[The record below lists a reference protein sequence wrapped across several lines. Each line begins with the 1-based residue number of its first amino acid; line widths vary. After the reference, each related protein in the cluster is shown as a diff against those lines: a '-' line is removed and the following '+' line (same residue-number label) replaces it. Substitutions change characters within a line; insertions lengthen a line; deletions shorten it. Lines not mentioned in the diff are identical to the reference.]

1 MEKLLLSIL
10 IGYLFG
16 NIQASYL
23 LAKAIKKVDIRTLG
37 FGNAGMS
44 NAVESLGW
52 KFGLLVGFIDVGKG
66 IVSILVIKYLMNVN
80 FNPEGAL
87 ILYLNAYSV
96 ILGHIYPFHMNFK
109 GGKGTAALI
118 GVLLGL
124 NPVMGLI
131 GIAIII
137 LVTLISDYVAV
148 GTLALTLYVVGITL
162 YFNMGLIP
170 LLISISGSLLSLYY
184 HLPNYRRIFNHSE
197 GRLSKVLK
205 DSLTFDVGK

>member
-1 MEKLLLSIL
+1 MDKILLSII
-10 IGYLFG
+10 IGYCLG

-23 LAKAIKKVDIRTLG
+23 LAKSIKKVDIRTLG

-52 KFGLLVGFIDVGKG
+52 KFGLMVGFIDVGKG
-66 IVSILVIKYLMNVN
+66 IISVLLIKYLFKID

-87 ILYLNAYSV
+87 LLYLNAYSV

-118 GVLLGL
+118 GVLIGL
-124 NPVMGLI
+124 NPLYGLI
-131 GIAIII
+131 GILIII
-137 LVTLISDYVAV
+137 IVTIMTDYVTI
-148 GTLALTLYVVGITL
+148 GTLALTLYVIGLTL
-162 YFNMGLIP
+162 YFKMGIIP
-170 LLISISGSLLSLYY
+170 LLVSITGSLLSLYY
-184 HLPNYRRIFNHSE
+184 HLPNYRRIFNHTE

-205 DSLTFDVGK
+205 KAK

>member
-1 MEKLLLSIL
+1 MEKILLSLI
-10 IGYLFG
+10 IGYLLG

-23 LAKAIKKVDIRTLG
+23 LAKSIKKVDIRSLG

-66 IVSILVIKYLMNVN
+66 ILSILIIKYLFKID

-87 ILYLNAYSV
+87 LLYLNAYSV

-118 GVLLGL
+118 GVLIGL
-124 NPVMGLI
+124 NPLYGLI
-131 GIAIII
+131 GILIII
-137 LVTLISDYVAV
+137 IITLITDYVTI
-148 GTLALTLYVVGITL
+148 GTLALTLYVMALTL
-162 YFNMGLIP
+162 YFNMGIIP
-170 LLISISGSLLSLYY
+170 LIISISGSLLSLYY
-184 HLPNYRRIFNHSE
+184 HLPNYRRILNHSE

-205 DSLTFDVGK
+205 KAK

>member
-1 MEKLLLSIL
+1 MDKILLSII
-10 IGYLFG
+10 IGYCLG

-23 LAKAIKKVDIRTLG
+23 LAKSIKKVDIRTLG

-66 IVSILVIKYLMNVN
+66 ILSVLIIKFLFKID
-80 FNPEGAL
+80 FNPDGAL
-87 ILYLNAYSV
+87 LLYLNAYSV

-118 GVLLGL
+118 GVLIGL
-124 NPVMGLI
+124 NPLYGII
-131 GIAIII
+131 GILIII
-137 LVTLISDYVAV
+137 VVTVITDYVTI
-148 GTLALTLYVVGITL
+148 GTVALTLYVIGLTL
-162 YFNMGLIP
+162 YFKMGIIP

-184 HLPNYRRIFNHSE
+184 HLPNYQRILNHTE

-205 DSLTFDVGK
+205 KAK

>member
-1 MEKLLLSIL
+1 MEKILLSII
-10 IGYLFG
+10 IGYLLG

-23 LAKAIKKVDIRTLG
+23 LAKAIKKVDILTLG

-66 IVSILVIKYLMNVN
+66 ILSVLLIKYLFKID
-80 FNPEGAL
+80 FNPDGAL
-87 ILYLNAYSV
+87 LLYFNAYSV

-118 GVLLGL
+118 GVLIGL
-124 NPVMGLI
+124 NPLYGLI
-131 GIAIII
+131 GILIII
-137 LVTLISDYVAV
+137 IVTLITDYVTI
-148 GTLALTLYVVGITL
+148 GTLALTLYVIGITI
-162 YFNMGLIP
+162 YFNMGMIP

-184 HLPNYRRIFNHSE
+184 HLPNYRRILNHTE

-205 DSLTFDVGK
+205 KAK

>member
-1 MEKLLLSIL
+1 MEKILLSII
-10 IGYLFG
+10 IGYSLG

-66 IVSILVIKYLMNVN
+66 ILSVLLIKYLFKID
-80 FNPEGAL
+80 FNPDGAL
-87 ILYLNAYSV
+87 LLYFNAYSV

-118 GVLLGL
+118 GVLIGL
-124 NPVMGLI
+124 NPLYGLI
-131 GIAIII
+131 GILIII
-137 LVTLISDYVAV
+137 IVTLITDYVTI
-148 GTLALTLYVVGITL
+148 GTLALTLYVIGITL
-162 YFNMGLIP
+162 YFNMGMIP

-184 HLPNYRRIFNHSE
+184 HLPNYRRILNHTE

-205 DSLTFDVGK
+205 KAK

>member
-1 MEKLLLSIL
+1 MEKILLSII
-10 IGYLFG
+10 IGYLLG

-66 IVSILVIKYLMNVN
+66 ILSVLLIKYLFKID
-80 FNPEGAL
+80 FNPDGAL
-87 ILYLNAYSV
+87 LLYLNAYSV

-118 GVLLGL
+118 GVLVGL
-124 NPVMGLI
+124 NTLYGLI
-131 GIAIII
+131 GILIII
-137 LVTLISDYVAV
+137 IVTLITDYVTI
-148 GTLALTLYVVGITL
+148 GTLALTLYVIGITL
-162 YFNMGLIP
+162 YFNMGMIP

-184 HLPNYRRIFNHSE
+184 HLPNYRRILNHSE

-205 DSLTFDVGK
+205 KTK

>member
-1 MEKLLLSIL
+1 MEKILLSII
-10 IGYLFG
+10 IGYLLG

-66 IVSILVIKYLMNVN
+66 ILSILFIKYLFKID
-80 FNPEGAL
+80 FNPDGAL
-87 ILYLNAYSV
+87 LLYLNAYSV

-118 GVLLGL
+118 GVLIGL
-124 NPVMGLI
+124 NPHYGLI
-131 GIAIII
+131 GILIII
-137 LVTLISDYVAV
+137 IVTLITDYVTI
-148 GTLALTLYVVGITL
+148 GTLALTLYVIGITI
-162 YFNMGLIP
+162 YFNMGMIP

-184 HLPNYRRIFNHSE
+184 HLPNYRRILNHTE

-205 DSLTFDVGK
+205 KAK

>member
-1 MEKLLLSIL
+1 
-10 IGYLFG
+10 
-16 NIQASYL
+16 
-23 LAKAIKKVDIRTLG
+23 
-37 FGNAGMS
+37 
-44 NAVESLGW
+44 
-52 KFGLLVGFIDVGKG
+52 
-66 IVSILVIKYLMNVN
+66 
-80 FNPEGAL
+80 
-87 ILYLNAYSV
+87 
-96 ILGHIYPFHMNFK
+96 
-109 GGKGTAALI
+109 
-118 GVLLGL
+118 
-124 NPVMGLI
+124 MGLI

-205 DSLTFDVGK
+205 KAK

>member
-1 MEKLLLSIL
+1 MDKILLSII
-10 IGYLFG
+10 IGYCLG

-23 LAKAIKKVDIRTLG
+23 LAKSIKKVDIRTLG

-66 IVSILVIKYLMNVN
+66 ILSVLIIKFLFKID
-80 FNPEGAL
+80 FNPDGAL
-87 ILYLNAYSV
+87 LLYLNAYSV

-118 GVLLGL
+118 GVLIGL
-124 NPVMGLI
+124 NPLYGII
-131 GIAIII
+131 GILIII
-137 LVTLISDYVAV
+137 VVTVITDYVTI
-148 GTLALTLYVVGITL
+148 GTLVLTLYVIGLTL
-162 YFNMGLIP
+162 YFKMGIIP

-184 HLPNYRRIFNHSE
+184 HLPNYQRILNHTE

-205 DSLTFDVGK
+205 KAK

>member
-1 MEKLLLSIL
+1 MDKILLSII
-10 IGYLFG
+10 IGYCLG

-23 LAKAIKKVDIRTLG
+23 LAKSIKKVDIRTLG

-66 IVSILVIKYLMNVN
+66 ILSVLIIKFLFKID
-80 FNPEGAL
+80 FNPDGAL
-87 ILYLNAYSV
+87 LLYLNAYSV

-118 GVLLGL
+118 GVLIGL
-124 NPVMGLI
+124 NPLYGII
-131 GIAIII
+131 GILIII
-137 LVTLISDYVAV
+137 VVTVITDYVTI
-148 GTLALTLYVVGITL
+148 GTVALTLYVIGLTL
-162 YFNMGLIP
+162 YFKMGIIP

-184 HLPNYRRIFNHSE
+184 HLPNYRRILNHTE

-205 DSLTFDVGK
+205 KAK

>member
-1 MEKLLLSIL
+1 MDKILLSII
-10 IGYLFG
+10 IGYLLG

-66 IVSILVIKYLMNVN
+66 ILSVLLIKYLFKID
-80 FNPEGAL
+80 FNPDGAL
-87 ILYLNAYSV
+87 LLYFNAYSV

-118 GVLLGL
+118 GVLIGL
-124 NPVMGLI
+124 NPLYGLI
-131 GIAIII
+131 GILIII
-137 LVTLISDYVAV
+137 IVTLITDYVTI
-148 GTLALTLYVVGITL
+148 GTLALTLYVIGITI
-162 YFNMGLIP
+162 YFNMGMIP

-184 HLPNYRRIFNHSE
+184 HLPNYRRILNHTE

-205 DSLTFDVGK
+205 KAK

>member
-1 MEKLLLSIL
+1 MEKILLSII
-10 IGYLFG
+10 IGYLLG

-66 IVSILVIKYLMNVN
+66 ILSVLLIKYLFKID
-80 FNPEGAL
+80 FNPDGAL
-87 ILYLNAYSV
+87 LLYFNAYSV

-118 GVLLGL
+118 GVLIGL
-124 NPVMGLI
+124 NPLYGLI
-131 GIAIII
+131 GILVIII
-137 LVTLISDYVAV
+137 VTLITDYVTI
-148 GTLALTLYVVGITL
+148 GTLALTLYVIGITI
-162 YFNMGLIP
+162 YFNMGMIP

-184 HLPNYRRIFNHSE
+184 HLPNYRRILNHTE

-205 DSLTFDVGK
+205 KAK

>member
-1 MEKLLLSIL
+1 MEKILLSII
-10 IGYLFG
+10 IGYLLG

-66 IVSILVIKYLMNVN
+66 ILSVLLIKYLFKID
-80 FNPEGAL
+80 FNPDGAL
-87 ILYLNAYSV
+87 LLYFNAYSV

-118 GVLLGL
+118 GVLIGL
-124 NPVMGLI
+124 NPLSGLI
-131 GIAIII
+131 GILIII
-137 LVTLISDYVAV
+137 IVTLITDYVTI
-148 GTLALTLYVVGITL
+148 GTLALTLYVIGITI
-162 YFNMGLIP
+162 YFNMGMIP

-184 HLPNYRRIFNHSE
+184 HLPNYRRILNHTE

-205 DSLTFDVGK
+205 KAK

>member
-1 MEKLLLSIL
+1 MEKILLSII
-10 IGYLFG
+10 IGYLLG

-66 IVSILVIKYLMNVN
+66 ILSVLLIKYLFKID
-80 FNPEGAL
+80 FNPDGAL
-87 ILYLNAYSV
+87 LLYFNAYSV

-118 GVLLGL
+118 GVLIGL
-124 NPVMGLI
+124 NPLYGLI
-131 GIAIII
+131 GILIII
-137 LVTLISDYVAV
+137 IVTLITDYVTI
-148 GTLALTLYVVGITL
+148 GTLALTLYVIGITI
-162 YFNMGLIP
+162 YFNMGMIP

-184 HLPNYRRIFNHSE
+184 HLPNYRRILNHTE

-205 DSLTFDVGK
+205 KAK

>member
-1 MEKLLLSIL
+1 MNKILISIL
-10 IGYLFG
+10 IGYCLG

-52 KFGLLVGFIDVGKG
+52 KFGLLVGFIDVSKG
-66 IVSILVIKYLMNVN
+66 ILSILIVKYLFKID
-80 FNPEGAL
+80 FNSEGSL
-87 ILYLNAYSV
+87 LLYVNAYSV
-96 ILGHIYPFHMNFK
+96 ILGHIYPFYMNFK

-118 GVLLGL
+118 GVLIGL
-124 NPVMGLI
+124 NPIYGLF

-137 LVTLISDYVAV
+137 LVTLITDYVAV
-148 GTLALTLYVVGITL
+148 GTLALTLYVIGLTL
-162 YFNMGLIP
+162 YFEMGLIP
-170 LLISISGSLLSLYY
+170 FLISISGSLLSLYY
-184 HLPNYRRIFNHSE
+184 HLPNYQRIFNHTE

-205 DSLTFDVGK
+205 KAK

>member
-1 MEKLLLSIL
+1 MEKILLSII
-10 IGYLFG
+10 IGYLLG

-66 IVSILVIKYLMNVN
+66 IVSILLIKYLFKID
-80 FNPEGAL
+80 FNPDGAL
-87 ILYLNAYSV
+87 LLYINAYSV
-96 ILGHIYPFHMNFK
+96 ILGHVYPFHMNFK

-118 GVLLGL
+118 GVLIGL
-124 NPVMGLI
+124 NPLYGLI
-131 GIAIII
+131 GILIII
-137 LVTLISDYVAV
+137 IVTLITDYVTI
-148 GTLALTLYVVGITL
+148 GTLALTLYVIGITI
-162 YFNMGLIP
+162 YYNMGLIP

-184 HLPNYRRIFNHSE
+184 HLPNYRRILNHTE

-205 DSLTFDVGK
+205 KAK

>member
-1 MEKLLLSIL
+1 MEKILLSII
-10 IGYLFG
+10 IGYLLG

-52 KFGLLVGFIDVGKG
+52 KFGLLVGFIDIGKG
-66 IVSILVIKYLMNVN
+66 ILSVLLIKYLFKID
-80 FNPEGAL
+80 FNPDGAL
-87 ILYLNAYSV
+87 LLYFNAYSV

-118 GVLLGL
+118 GVLIGL
-124 NPVMGLI
+124 NPLYGLI
-131 GIAIII
+131 GILIII
-137 LVTLISDYVAV
+137 IVTLITDYVTI
-148 GTLALTLYVVGITL
+148 GTLALTLYVIGITI
-162 YFNMGLIP
+162 YFNMGMIP

-184 HLPNYRRIFNHSE
+184 HLPNYRRILNHTE

-205 DSLTFDVGK
+205 KAK

>member
-1 MEKLLLSIL
+1 MEKILLSII
-10 IGYLFG
+10 IGYLLG

-66 IVSILVIKYLMNVN
+66 ILSVLLIKYLFKID
-80 FNPEGAL
+80 FNPDGAL
-87 ILYLNAYSV
+87 LLYLNAYSV

-118 GVLLGL
+118 GVLVGL
-124 NPVMGLI
+124 NPLYGLI
-131 GIAIII
+131 GILIII
-137 LVTLISDYVAV
+137 IVTLITDYVTI
-148 GTLALTLYVVGITL
+148 GTLALTLYVIGITI
-162 YFNMGLIP
+162 YFNMGMIP

-184 HLPNYRRIFNHSE
+184 HLPNYRRILNHTE

-205 DSLTFDVGK
+205 KAK

>member
-1 MEKLLLSIL
+1 MDKILLSII
-10 IGYLFG
+10 IGYCLG

-23 LAKAIKKVDIRTLG
+23 LAKSIKKVDIRTLG

-66 IVSILVIKYLMNVN
+66 ILSVLIIKFLFKID
-80 FNPEGAL
+80 FNPDGAL
-87 ILYLNAYSV
+87 LLYLNAYSV

-118 GVLLGL
+118 GVLIGL
-124 NPVMGLI
+124 NPLYGII
-131 GIAIII
+131 GILIII
-137 LVTLISDYVAV
+137 VVTVITDYVTI
-148 GTLALTLYVVGITL
+148 GTLALTLYVIGLTL
-162 YFNMGLIP
+162 YFKMGIIP

-184 HLPNYRRIFNHSE
+184 HLPNYRRILNHTE

-205 DSLTFDVGK
+205 KAK

>member
-1 MEKLLLSIL
+1 MEKILLSII
-10 IGYLFG
+10 IGYLLG

-66 IVSILVIKYLMNVN
+66 ILSVLLIKYLFKID
-80 FNPEGAL
+80 FNPDGAL
-87 ILYLNAYSV
+87 LLYFNAYSV

-118 GVLLGL
+118 GVLIGL
-124 NPVMGLI
+124 NPLSGLI
-131 GIAIII
+131 GILIII
-137 LVTLISDYVAV
+137 IVTLITDYVTI
-148 GTLALTLYVVGITL
+148 GTLALTLYVIGITIYL
-162 YFNMGLIP
+162 NMGMIP

-184 HLPNYRRIFNHSE
+184 HLPNYRRILNHTE

-205 DSLTFDVGK
+205 KAK

>member
-1 MEKLLLSIL
+1 MIYWLYEKILLSII
-10 IGYLFG
+10 IGYLLG

-44 NAVESLGW
+44 NAVETLGW

-66 IVSILVIKYLMNVN
+66 ILSVLLIKYLFKID
-80 FNPEGAL
+80 FNPDGAL
-87 ILYLNAYSV
+87 LLYFNAYSV

-118 GVLLGL
+118 GVLIGL
-124 NPVMGLI
+124 NPLYGLI
-131 GIAIII
+131 GILIII
-137 LVTLISDYVAV
+137 IVTLITDYVTI
-148 GTLALTLYVVGITL
+148 GTLALTLYVIGITL
-162 YFNMGLIP
+162 YFNMGMIP

-184 HLPNYRRIFNHSE
+184 HLPNYRRILNHTE

-205 DSLTFDVGK
+205 KAK

>member
-66 IVSILVIKYLMNVN
+66 IVSILVIKYLINVN

-109 GGKGTAALI
+109 GGNGTAALI

-148 GTLALTLYVVGITL
+148 GTFALTLYVIGITL

-170 LLISISGSLLSLYY
+170 LLISISGSL
-184 HLPNYRRIFNHSE
+184 
-197 GRLSKVLK
+197 
-205 DSLTFDVGK
+205 

>member
-1 MEKLLLSIL
+1 MDKILLSII
-10 IGYLFG
+10 IGYCLG

-23 LAKAIKKVDIRTLG
+23 LAKSIKKVDIRTLG

-66 IVSILVIKYLMNVN
+66 IISVLFIKYLFKID
-80 FNPEGAL
+80 FNPDGAL
-87 ILYLNAYSV
+87 LLYLNAYSV

-118 GVLLGL
+118 GVLIGL
-124 NPVMGLI
+124 NPWYGLI
-131 GIAIII
+131 GILIII
-137 LVTLISDYVAV
+137 VVTVITDYVTI
-148 GTLALTLYVVGITL
+148 GTLALTLYVIGLTL
-162 YFNMGLIP
+162 YFKMGIIP

-184 HLPNYRRIFNHSE
+184 HLPNYRRILNHTE

-205 DSLTFDVGK
+205 KAK

>member
-1 MEKLLLSIL
+1 MEKILLSII
-10 IGYLFG
+10 IGYSLG

-66 IVSILVIKYLMNVN
+66 ILSVLLIKYLFKID
-80 FNPEGAL
+80 FNPDGAL
-87 ILYLNAYSV
+87 LLYLNAYSV

-118 GVLLGL
+118 GVLIGL
-124 NPVMGLI
+124 NPLYGLI
-131 GIAIII
+131 GILIII
-137 LVTLISDYVAV
+137 IVTLITDYVTI
-148 GTLALTLYVVGITL
+148 GTLALTLYVIGITI
-162 YFNMGLIP
+162 YFNMGMIP

-184 HLPNYRRIFNHSE
+184 HLPNYRRILNHTE

-205 DSLTFDVGK
+205 KAK